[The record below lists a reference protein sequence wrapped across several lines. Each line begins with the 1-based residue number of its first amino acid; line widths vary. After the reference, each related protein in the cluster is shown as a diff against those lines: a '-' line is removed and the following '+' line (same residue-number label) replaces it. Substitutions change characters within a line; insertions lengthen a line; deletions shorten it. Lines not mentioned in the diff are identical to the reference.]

1 MHVWPF
7 CRERE
12 KDGGR
17 DGPRRD
23 ETEPQRH
30 REGEGEGE
38 ASPREEIMTGSG
50 SWRSKCGLGWQ
61 PFARQ
66 PSPFPA
72 RFSTSPAGW
81 HTDLCDCVSVSGQK
95 SQKSQSDRIGSAPR
109 FPPDQRASESSDVA
123 TSPGFAEVACAPHK
137 RKHEHRER
145 IPICLEGA
153 PRSLPRL
160 KGCVTMWYWR
170 IIFAR

>member
-1 MHVWPF
+1 
-7 CRERE
+7 
-12 KDGGR
+12 
-17 DGPRRD
+17 
-23 ETEPQRH
+23 
-30 REGEGEGE
+30 
-38 ASPREEIMTGSG
+38 MTGSG
-50 SWRSKCGLGWQ
+50 SWRSKCGLGWHFL
-61 PFARQ
+61 PV
-66 PSPFPA
+66 SPA
-72 RFSTSPAGW
+72 RFQPVSQRLQQGGTL
-81 HTDLCDCVSVSGQK
+81 TCVNVCLCLIRK

-109 FPPDQRASESSDVA
+109 FPSDQRASESSSDVA

-170 IIFAR
+170 IILAR